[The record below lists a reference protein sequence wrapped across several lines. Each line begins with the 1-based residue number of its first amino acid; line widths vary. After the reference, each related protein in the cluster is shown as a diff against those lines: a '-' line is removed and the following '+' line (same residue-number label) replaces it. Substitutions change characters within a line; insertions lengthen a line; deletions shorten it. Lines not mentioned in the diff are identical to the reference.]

1 MTDDPSRW
9 WSGALHQSF
18 RLLESPSRSLPVF
31 LSSDGRSRDEVLAGL
46 PYESARA
53 GSAGSSTGTPDAK
66 RYRDPRLV
74 YATAGLLYERED
86 TVHVT
91 DLGHAVARWL
101 NILTA
106 KNAPVLGR
114 HAAYALATCQL
125 RNPLS
130 RSGRTYPDDVVVF
143 PFVFIWKAALALDDR
158 ISSNELNRV
167 VFKVSNEDELQE
179 GVARIA
185 DWRLLPEESRDAR
198 LLGPP
203 VITEQRA
210 NDRIVPWVS
219 LASFGYL
226 LMEDKQGT
234 DYYRIRPELRR
245 VVAEAAQLRRRH
257 REFDDAG
264 AYVEHI
270 SAAACL
276 PKDVR

>member
-1 MTDDPSRW
+1 VTDDSSRW

-31 LSSDGRSRDEVLAGL
+31 LSSDGKPRDEVLAAL

-53 GSAGSSTGTPDAK
+53 GGGGSSTGVPDAK

-74 YATAGLLYERED
+74 YATAGLLYERDE

-91 DLGHAVARWL
+91 DLGRAVARWL

-130 RSGRTYPDDVVVF
+130 RSGRTYPDDVEVF

-158 ISSNELNRV
+158 ISSDELNRV
-167 VFKVSNEDELQE
+167 IFKVSNEDELEE
-179 GVARIA
+179 GVAKIA
-185 DWRLLPEESRDAR
+185 EWRLLPEASRDVD
-198 LLGPP
+198 LLGTP
-203 VITEQRA
+203 VITERRA

-219 LASFGYL
+219 LASFGYV

-264 AYVEHI
+264 EYVEHI

>member
-1 MTDDPSRW
+1 VNDDPTRW

-18 RLLESPSRSLPVF
+18 RLLSPPSRSLPVF
-31 LSSDGRSRDEVLAGL
+31 LASDGKSPAQVLAEL
-46 PYESARA
+46 PYEVARA
-53 GSAGSSTGTPDAK
+53 GPSGSATGVPDAK

-74 YATAGLLYERED
+74 YATAGLLYERDE

-91 DLGHAVARWL
+91 ELGRAVSRWL
-101 NILTA
+101 DVLTV

-130 RSGRTYPDDVVVF
+130 RSGRTYPDDVMVF

-158 ISSNELNRV
+158 ISSEELNRV
-167 VFKVSNEDELQE
+167 IFKIANEDELNE
-179 GVARIA
+179 GIRQIA
-185 DWRLLPEESRDAR
+185 EWRKLPDESRDPG
-198 LLGPP
+198 LLGPA

-226 LMEDKQGT
+226 LMEDKQGS

-264 AYVEHI
+264 QYVEHI
-270 SAAACL
+270 SAAASL

>member
-18 RLLESPSRSLPVF
+18 RLLDSPSRSLPVF
-31 LSSDGRSRDEVLAGL
+31 LSGDGKSRDEVLAGL

-53 GSAGSSTGTPDAK
+53 GSTGSATGTPDAK

-74 YATAGLLYERED
+74 YATAGLLYERD
-86 TVHVT
+86 AIVHVT
-91 DLGHAVARWL
+91 DLGRAVARWL
-101 NILTA
+101 DVLTV

-130 RSGRTYPDDVVVF
+130 RSGRSYPNDVTVF
-143 PFVFIWKAALALDDR
+143 PLAFMWKAALALGDR
-158 ISSNELNRV
+158 ISSDELNRV
-167 VFKVSNEDELQE
+167 IFKVSNEDELND
-179 GVARIA
+179 GVARISE
-185 DWRLLPEESRDAR
+185 WRLIPEESRDAD
-198 LLGPP
+198 LLGHP

-264 AYVEHI
+264 DYVEHV